1 MRTDTSHELI
11 EQPTLNRADQQQTQG
26 VISHAHARDLALCWQ
41 DAASEH
47 HPITLL
53 ARTGEITRDAELSLA
68 HDLSLLETAAAAWGS
83 PRSIPEKQLRVL
95 LDYVRYHGLRPP
107 VEGWGYL
114 RDAEFLR
121 SIRRMA
127 SEVRAQGPTT
137 YEPPEDRPAAA
148 PLDEY
153 RGRRTRRW

>member
-1 MRTDTSHELI
+1 MNQTE
-11 EQPTLNRADQQQTQG
+11 QQTRT
-26 VISHAHARDLALCWQ
+26 VISHAHARDLAECWQ
-41 DAASEH
+41 DDANQH

-53 ARTGEITRDAELSLA
+53 ARTGEITNDAERSLA
-68 HDLSLLETAAAAWGS
+68 HDLRLLETASAAWGS
-83 PRSIPEKQLRVL
+83 PPSIPEKQLRVL
-95 LDYVRYHGLRPP
+95 LDYVRYHGPRPP
-107 VEGWGYL
+107 LEGWRHL

-127 SEVRAQGPTT
+127 SEVRASAPMT

-153 RGRRTRRW
+153 RGRRSRRW